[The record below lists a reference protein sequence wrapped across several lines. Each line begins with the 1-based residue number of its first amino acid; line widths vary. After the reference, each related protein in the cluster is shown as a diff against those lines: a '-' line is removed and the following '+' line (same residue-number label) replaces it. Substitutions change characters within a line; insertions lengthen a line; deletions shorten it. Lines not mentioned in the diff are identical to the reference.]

1 MPKPNI
7 KKAIHTG
14 EFDRLAAPSIRL
26 AITNIR
32 MELDEV
38 ERHLHDARVR
48 AHWLSEDEK
57 KSLDAGQV
65 AERQQVAMQ
74 SVQRLARRWN
84 RLSARFCE
92 AWQVWQL
99 KLQAET
105 ATNQQPATSN
115 L

>member
-32 MELDEV
+32 MELDDV

-48 AHWLSEDEK
+48 AHWLSSEEK
-57 KSLDAGQV
+57 EGLDPSQV

-74 SVQRLARRWN
+74 TVQRLARRWN
-84 RLSARFCE
+84 RLTARFCE

-105 ATNQQPATSN
+105 DANHQPATSN
-115 L
+115 